1 LATLGLLGLFMP
13 LIRCI
18 KALLTWGSKTIED
31 LWVTEMETQ
40 WMFGRHDMHRILDL
54 KSGVSASGNTDR
66 QAPCGSSRVVP
77 AWGRISAFIRHTMRC
92 YDVLSQTPKA
102 ARNPLSRVQRWP
114 FSHIHVPPS
123 ANCAR
128 AWSDGSDC
136 AVATT
141 APGWSQ
147 PPSLADAERQRT
159 APIVGFAALI
169 DKQAKR
175 EPSTV

>member
-1 LATLGLLGLFMP
+1 LRT
-13 LIRCI
+13 C
-18 KALLTWGSKTIED
+18 GSRRWKHNGCSED
-31 LWVTEMETQ
+31 TTC
-40 WMFGRHDMHRILDL
+40 ILDL
-54 KSGVSASGNTDR
+54 KLGVRASGNTDR

-77 AWGRISAFIRHTMRC
+77 ARGRISAFIRHTMRC

-128 AWSDGSDC
+128 AWSVGSDC

-141 APGWSQ
+141 ATGWSQ
-147 PPSLADAERQRT
+147 PPSLPAWRMRSGNGQ
-159 APIVGFAALI
+159 PPLWGL
-169 DKQAKR
+169 
-175 EPSTV
+175 PH